1 MLEGAEARL
10 NFRIS
15 DADMIAFSRLSE
27 DSNPLHSDDDYAR
40 QLGFDSRVVFGA
52 LLVAKISAL
61 IGVHLPGP
69 GAVWAGLDVDF
80 RNPLYVNEDAT
91 LSGKIAHKSEAARM
105 LTLKLRIESGAR
117 LIATGTAE
125 TLLRSGDKAGG

>member
-1 MLEGAEARL
+1 MR
-10 NFRIS
+10 
-15 DADMIAFSRLSE
+15 AFALLSE

-69 GAVWAGLDVDF
+69 GAVWAGLEVDF

-91 LSGKIAHKSEAARM
+91 LSGKITHKSDAAKM
-105 LTLKLRIESGAR
+105 LTLKLRIESGSR
-117 LIATGTAE
+117 LIATGSAE
-125 TLLRSGDKAGG
+125 TLFRSGGNAGD